1 MLYYCEIT
9 ISIYAKMTRR
19 GEFMQ
24 DLSNISVVL
33 PSLDPDEKLNA
44 VIDGLLEYGFSDII
58 LVNDGSR
65 PEKRSIFTAAAA
77 AHPQIHLL
85 EHEVNRG
92 KGAALKTAFA
102 WFLENRPEAFG
113 VVTVD
118 GDNQHHPA
126 DTRACCEHMLETG
139 RVVLGCRDF
148 NLPQVPPRSRFGNKT
163 TSAIFKLFCGITL
176 SDTQTGLRAIPRS
189 AVEVFLQVSGDR
201 FEYETNMLLAM
212 KTQGIPFEEVK
223 IRTVYIEENK
233 SSHFHVIRD
242 SWRIYKLI
250 LAHFFRYTLS
260 SLSCAAVDTAAFAIL
275 DRLLVH
281 AGQLVTRIVPFV
293 GARVLSS
300 LLNFYLNKKVVF
312 QSQTNT
318 GKAMLRYYLLAI
330 PQMAAQILLTNG
342 AFQLFHIGQSAAGL
356 RTLWYVIVMICL
368 YFLSYTIQ
376 RSWVFAPQKSK

>member
-1 MLYYCEIT
+1 
-9 ISIYAKMTRR
+9 
-19 GEFMQ
+19 MQ

-44 VIDGLLEYGFSDII
+44 VIDGLLEYGFTDII
-58 LVNDGSR
+58 LVNDGSK
-65 PEKRSIFTAAAA
+65 PEKLSIFTDAAA
-77 AHPQIHLL
+77 AHPEIHLL
-85 EHEVNRG
+85 HHQVNRG

-102 WFLENRPEAFG
+102 WFLENRPDAYG

-139 RVVLGCRDF
+139 KVVLGCRDF
-148 NLPQVPPRSRFGNKT
+148 SLPHVPPRSRFGNKT
-163 TSAIFKLFCGITL
+163 TSVIFKLFCGMTL
-176 SDTQTGLRAIPRS
+176 SDTQTGLRAIPRA
-189 AVEVFLQVSGDR
+189 AVEKFLTVAGDR

-212 KTQGIPFEEVK
+212 KTGGIPYDEVK

-260 SLSCAAVDTAAFAIL
+260 SLSCAVVDTVAFWAL

-293 GARVLSS
+293 GARVISS

-312 QSQTNT
+312 QSESNT
-318 GKAMLRYYLLAI
+318 GRAMLRYYMLAV

-376 RSWVFAPQKSK
+376 QRWVFAPQKSK